1 MEPIVPYLLLRTD
14 FDDELLLK
22 PVLLP
27 PMVPYLLLTAGVEA
41 GAEGV
46 IAP

>member
-1 MEPIVPYLLLRTD
+1 VTFEAAG
-14 FDDELLLK
+14 FEEELLLK

-27 PMVPYLLLTAGVEA
+27 PIVPYLLLRTGAEE

-46 IAP
+46 MAL